1 MEQWKD
7 ILGYEEYYEVSNLG
21 RVRSKERILP
31 HNINDGNYVKKPKIL
46 KTQEK
51 KGYEFVAICIDGVR
65 KALPVHRLV
74 AKAFLPNPENKPQVN
89 HIDGN
94 KLNNRLDNLEWAT
107 AKENV
112 DHAVRTGLIK
122 KGSRSHRA
130 VLNEDIVRE
139 IKIKLNNGDTQI
151 SIVRW
156 LEATYGIKVSRGLIG
171 RISNGT
177 LWSQVTIG

>member
-7 ILGYEEYYEVSNLG
+7 IVGYEGYYEVSSLG

-31 HNINDGNYVKKPKIL
+31 HNVNDGIYVKKPKIL
-46 KTQEK
+46 KTQVK
-51 KGYEFVAICIDGVR
+51 KGYVFVTVSIDGVR
-65 KALPVHRLV
+65 KSLPVHRLV

-89 HIDGN
+89 HIDGDKTNN
-94 KLNNRLDNLEWAT
+94 KLDNLEFAT

-112 DHAVRTGLIK
+112 DHAVSIGLIK
-122 KGSRSHRA
+122 KGSRSNLA

-139 IKIKLNNGDTQI
+139 IKIKLNKGDTQI

-171 RISNGT
+171 RISNGSA
-177 LWSQVTIG
+177 WSQVTI